1 MKTKL
6 LGAALL
12 TIAGFAVADF
22 ARGAAATFAT
32 YLASNAVQRS
42 TPVTASASAIPLPGR
57 AHVHRA
63 ALVTVEN

>member
-12 TIAGFAVADF
+12 TIAGFAVADL

-42 TPVTASASAIPLPGR
+42 TPVTASAVPLPHR
-57 AHVHRA
+57 AHVHPA